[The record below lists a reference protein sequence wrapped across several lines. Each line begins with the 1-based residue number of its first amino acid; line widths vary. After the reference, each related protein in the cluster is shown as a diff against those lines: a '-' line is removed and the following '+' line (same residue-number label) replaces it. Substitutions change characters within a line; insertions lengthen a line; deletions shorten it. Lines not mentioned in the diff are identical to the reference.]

1 MKKILLLIQ
10 ISVFF
15 ISVHAQQDSEIST
28 YYLIRHAEK
37 VVSKTDR
44 NPPLKVIGQARAD
57 RWAQILKHVSLDAV
71 YSTDYLRTQAT
82 AKPTAESQG
91 LEITSYH
98 PINIDI
104 QKFKSD
110 TQGKTVLVVGHSNTI
125 PSFVN
130 KLIGKE
136 KYKDIYESNNGNL
149 YIVQI
154 SDTGITD
161 MVLYIE

>member
-1 MKKILLLIQ
+1 MKKLALIILLLMSFGLAKGQ
-10 ISVFF
+10 NP
-15 ISVHAQQDSEIST
+15 ST

-44 NPPLKVIGQARAD
+44 NQELKIVGQARAD
-57 RWAQILKHVSLDAV
+57 RWAQVLKNVSLDAV
-71 YSTDYLRTQAT
+71 YSTDYNRTRGT

-91 LEITSYH
+91 LEIELYH
-98 PINIDI
+98 PIEIDVE
-104 QKFKSD
+104 QFKAD
-110 TQGKTVLVVGHSNTI
+110 TEGKTVLIVGHSNTI

-130 KLIGKE
+130 KLIGE
-136 KYKDIYESNNGNL
+136 GKYKDIEENNNANL

-154 SDTGITD
+154 SESGISD